1 MPLYMGALSHL
12 EQLYDISIL
21 CDPLNSG
28 NKAKLC
34 TLSDCCKKVL
44 VTQYIESL
52 ILYDDVLGTVLTQI
66 ETSYTA
72 K

>member
-1 MPLYMGALSHL
+1 VPLYMGALGHL
-12 EQLYDISIL
+12 EQLYDTSIL

-34 TLSDCCKKVL
+34 TLSDCCKVL

-52 ILYDDVLGTVLTQI
+52 ILYDDVLC
-66 ETSYTA
+66 
-72 K
+72 

>member
-1 MPLYMGALSHL
+1 VPLYMGALGHL
-12 EQLYDISIL
+12 EQLYDTSIL

-28 NKAKLC
+28 NKARC

-52 ILYDDVLGTVLTQI
+52 ILYDDVLGTVLFTQI